1 MPAGSPERP
10 GAAAKGLARLLFWVL
25 QSVFSNVVFIS
36 DELDEATR
44 ERMQQLSKMLTEE
57 MARIAQELHEVE
69 ELKRIEHNGLCCC
82 FSKRSPELDGSISGE
97 EEEDSEEEDA
107 SGVADFDTY
116 IAMRNEWSLNEL
128 WHASLGATSGPRLC
142 GRDCGAPEAPVTA
155 QGTRHNGGWLGGC
168 LQAAPAQN
176 GLGQHASGRARCCCL
191 RAWRRPCCL
200 PAASFPLLPVRSSLR
215 LPSALPRAPA
225 PFLLPSL
232 PAPLNSFFLLQAMGL
247 ARLLF
252 WVLQSICV
260 PMVGDELDEAT
271 RERMQQL
278 SKMLTEEMARIAQEL
293 HEVKELKRIEHNGV
307 TWSGLLSAAL
317 WNWKFWV
324 IAGFLLLLIAGLCC
338 CFSKRS
344 PELDGSISGE
354 EEEDSEEEDAS
365 GVADFDTYIAMRNEW
380 SLNELWNQTEWVD
393 ALVENL
399 LFACQ
404 GSNLLSEGF
413 FLELGPA
420 MGVGS
425 AFDCWSPQED
435 EPVYRMLVCLKP
447 CRGYTFCLEPGT
459 VANESRIR
467 VELERT
473 CTAQQTVGPMPCFLH
488 NRKEQLRKKQKP
500 RLLHALCTGSYLDVQ
515 KTACWFQ
522 DMVRENKAIARLL
535 RSRYYLLTVLPSRRS
550 CKVALQHIS
559 GRTTVI
565 EMNFVVQLGNSDI
578 FMSSQARE
586 GIFSPSTTWTL
597 TFARAEAKFLWLMFD
612 QTPDDTLLSCL
623 QLCTRMLAGTS
634 FSSYALKT
642 VVMHLLTT
650 TALSGWRRR
659 HFLLRLGDIMRYL
672 RRCLEEK
679 RLDHFFFGN
688 EKIPEEIVL
697 PPALQ
702 RAKPFNLFQHLA
714 QDPAAHEQAMRE
726 FVELQHRLTAQIFF

>member
-10 GAAAKGLARLLFWVL
+10 GAAAKGLARLLSWVL

-57 MARIAQELHEVE
+57 MARIAQELHEVK

-97 EEEDSEEEDA
+97 EGEDSEEEDA
-107 SGVADFDTY
+107 SGVADFDTSEC
-116 IAMRNEWSLNEL
+116 ARRGEAGLDKGRGRNV
-128 WHASLGATSGPRLC
+128 GP
-142 GRDCGAPEAPVTA
+142 G
-155 QGTRHNGGWLGGC
+155 GGC
-168 LQAAPAQN
+168 SPCVETLAAS
-176 GLGQHASGRARCCCL
+176 ASGRARCCCL

-247 ARLLF
+247 ARLLS

-271 RERMQQL
+271 RECMQQL
-278 SKMLTEEMARIAQEL
+278 SKMLTEEVARIAQEL

-338 CFSKRS
+338 YFSKRS
-344 PELDGSISGE
+344 PELDGSISDE

-380 SLNELWNQTEWVD
+380 SLNELWNQSEWVD

-404 GSNLLSEGF
+404 GSNLVSEGF

>member
-1 MPAGSPERP
+1 
-10 GAAAKGLARLLFWVL
+10 
-25 QSVFSNVVFIS
+25 
-36 DELDEATR
+36 
-44 ERMQQLSKMLTEE
+44 
-57 MARIAQELHEVE
+57 
-69 ELKRIEHNGLCCC
+69 
-82 FSKRSPELDGSISGE
+82 
-97 EEEDSEEEDA
+97 
-107 SGVADFDTY
+107 
-116 IAMRNEWSLNEL
+116 
-128 WHASLGATSGPRLC
+128 
-142 GRDCGAPEAPVTA
+142 
-155 QGTRHNGGWLGGC
+155 
-168 LQAAPAQN
+168 
-176 GLGQHASGRARCCCL
+176 
-191 RAWRRPCCL
+191 
-200 PAASFPLLPVRSSLR
+200 
-215 LPSALPRAPA
+215 
-225 PFLLPSL
+225 
-232 PAPLNSFFLLQAMGL
+232 
-247 ARLLF
+247 
-252 WVLQSICV
+252 
-260 PMVGDELDEAT
+260 MVGDELDEAT
-271 RERMQQL
+271 RECMQQL

-293 HEVKELKRIEHNGV
+293 HEVKELKRIEHSGV

-344 PELDGSISGE
+344 PELDGSISDE

-380 SLNELWNQTEWVD
+380 SLNELWNQSEWVD
-393 ALVENL
+393 AMVENL

-404 GSNLLSEGF
+404 GSNLVSEGF

-597 TFARAEAKFLWLMFD
+597 TFARAEAKFLWLMCD